1 MRRWVIHQLMGR
13 FELRWDELKAR
24 WGVAP
29 DHFADALQQLEA
41 EVPNGVVELREEG
54 VFVTELGKRFVR
66 NLVMPFDAYL
76 PGVKGKAAFSRTV

>member
-13 FELRWDELKAR
+13 FELRWDELKAK
-24 WGVAP
+24 WGK
-29 DHFADALQQLEA
+29 DRGHFENAVKQLEA

-66 NLVMPFDAYL
+66 N
-76 PGVKGKAAFSRTV
+76 KAFFVAFETFVPSW